1 MAEFHAAVTTNQG
14 VALVADLL
22 AGEQIEFTKLV
33 TGSGVYGNEEIE
45 RTTLQKVSALREQRQ
60 EFGFSSI
67 SKVSDACV
75 LLKTL
80 LSNVTLTQ
88 GYRMTEIGVYA
99 KKPGDEGDGILY
111 SISVAKE
118 ADFFPHY
125 NGLVAVEIIEE
136 YYITVSDTA
145 AVSIKTG
152 SGAAVLLED
161 FEKFK
166 AEIDKHIDELI
177 KGLYAKLQEKI
188 SEIKK
193 LFDKLK
199 PFCLKDAD
207 GPFVLMTEATY
218 KPLSERTKGCAYGLI
233 TRKRGLISVAFDRYV
248 TGREDPAVEKT
259 GYGIE
264 ATERAGLEMDT
275 RPYVA
280 VFSNV
285 VRIEEGQE
293 IERQPGMIY
302 AVVKN
307 TRRKI

>member
-111 SISVAKE
+111 SGIFGRIRYGSQSSGRGSHDNASYLWGGPHRSV
-118 ADFFPHY
+118 FHP
-125 NGLVAVEIIEE
+125 L
-136 YYITVSDTA
+136 
-145 AVSIKTG
+145 
-152 SGAAVLLED
+152 
-161 FEKFK
+161 
-166 AEIDKHIDELI
+166 
-177 KGLYAKLQEKI
+177 
-188 SEIKK
+188 
-193 LFDKLK
+193 
-199 PFCLKDAD
+199 
-207 GPFVLMTEATY
+207 FVLHQFGTYEEA
-218 KPLSERTKGCAYGLI
+218 
-233 TRKRGLISVAFDRYV
+233 
-248 TGREDPAVEKT
+248 
-259 GYGIE
+259 
-264 ATERAGLEMDT
+264 
-275 RPYVA
+275 
-280 VFSNV
+280 
-285 VRIEEGQE
+285 
-293 IERQPGMIY
+293 
-302 AVVKN
+302 
-307 TRRKI
+307 